1 MAKDE
6 AKEEEEFSGKKISV
20 WLNFG
25 WARMIVARASL
36 SHQICRSCEGDK
48 PSGIRVSRVS

>member
-25 WARMIVARASL
+25 WARMIAAERRRQPSDL
-36 SHQICRSCEGDK
+36 QNCEGDK
-48 PSGIRVSRVS
+48 PSGIRVS

>member
-6 AKEEEEFSGKKISV
+6 AKEEEEFSGKKITV

-25 WARMIVARASL
+25 WARMIAAE
-36 SHQICRSCEGDK
+36 HCRQ
-48 PSGIRVSRVS
+48 PSDL

>member
-25 WARMIVARASL
+25 WARMIAAERRRQPSDLQKLRGRTDL
-36 SHQICRSCEGDK
+36 SRRI
-48 PSGIRVSRVS
+48 

>member
-25 WARMIVARASL
+25 WVRMIVAERRRKL
-36 SHQICRSCEGDK
+36 SDL
-48 PSGIRVSRVS
+48 